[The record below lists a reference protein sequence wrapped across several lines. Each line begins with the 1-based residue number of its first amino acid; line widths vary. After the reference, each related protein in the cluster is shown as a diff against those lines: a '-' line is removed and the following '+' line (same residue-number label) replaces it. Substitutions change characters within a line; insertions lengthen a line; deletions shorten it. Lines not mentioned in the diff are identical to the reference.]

1 MVDGKD
7 ESLKAG
13 SVGFWQLTYQ
23 SISLVSPAGAM
34 AATLTG
40 AAAYALGALPLTY
53 ILAIIAA
60 AFTINTTIQ
69 FSRHIAS
76 AGGFYSYVAQGWSP
90 KAGILTGWLF
100 VLSYGMVVTNA
111 ILFVAGVF
119 IPGLVSYFHGSLPSY
134 SWLILMALM
143 YLFVLYFAY
152 RGIRPSLQYSLW
164 TGAVEILVLIV
175 VAIGIII
182 SPHTQ
187 NTGAVFTHPSFA
199 KHGWSGVGIAM
210 ILAMFSM
217 SGSSGAVTLGE
228 ETHQPHKLI
237 RNAVMTSFAFAAG
250 LFILMSYALTVGWGP
265 SKMAGFAGASI
276 PGVILARQDLG
287 LIIGVVLL
295 LFIINSLLAGS
306 LAPQN
311 SLVRMVYAFA
321 RDGVL
326 PQSLRRVHPEHRSP
340 HVAVFWAT
348 ILGFLVSLVAGLIF
362 GPFNGFLVLATIS
375 SVALFVGHILANIA
389 LPLYY
394 RRRGQVRWF
403 VHGVAPAVSTILVLL
418 GIWFTIYPFPWPIV
432 LGPIVVAVWVLL
444 GWWRISRLSP
454 EKLAQAGQ
462 FNVPTD

>member
-1 MVDGKD
+1 MT
-7 ESLKAG
+7 EMENQSLKSG

-60 AFTINTTIQ
+60 AFTINTTVQ

-76 AGGFYSYVAQGWSP
+76 AGGFYNYVSQGWASKP
-90 KAGILTGWLF
+90 GILTGWLF
-100 VLSYGMVVTNA
+100 VLSYFMVVTNA

-134 SWLILMALM
+134 SWLIIMALM
-143 YLFVLYFAY
+143 YLFVWYFAY
-152 RGIRPSLQYSLW
+152 HGIRPSLQYSLW
-164 TGAVEILVLIV
+164 TGAVEILVLVV
-175 VAIGIII
+175 VAVGIII
-182 SPHTQ
+182 SPHTH
-187 NTGAVFTHPSFA
+187 NTAEVFTHPSLA
-199 KHGWSGVGIAM
+199 LHGWSGVGIGM

-228 ETHQPHKLI
+228 EAHQPHRLI
-237 RNAVMTSFAFAAG
+237 RNAVMTSFGFAAG
-250 LFILMSYALTVGWGP
+250 LFILVSYALTTGWGP
-265 SKMAGFAGASI
+265 AKMSGFASASI

-287 LIIGVVLL
+287 LIVGVILL

-311 SLVRMVYAFA
+311 SLVRMVFAFA

-326 PQSLRRVHPEHRSP
+326 PAPLKKVHPQYRSP
-340 HVAVFWAT
+340 HVAVAWAT
-348 ILGFLVSLVAGLIF
+348 VLGFVISLVAGLLF

-389 LPLYY
+389 LPIYY
-394 RRRGQVRWF
+394 RRRHQFRWF
-403 VHGVAPAVSTILVLL
+403 AHGVAPIVSTILVLL
-418 GIWFTIYPFPWPIV
+418 GIWFTIYPFPWPVV
-432 LGPIVVAVWVLL
+432 LGPIIVALWILFGL
-444 GWWRISRLSP
+444 WRISRLTP
-454 EKLAQAGQ
+454 EQIARAGQ
-462 FNVPTD
+462 FNVPHS